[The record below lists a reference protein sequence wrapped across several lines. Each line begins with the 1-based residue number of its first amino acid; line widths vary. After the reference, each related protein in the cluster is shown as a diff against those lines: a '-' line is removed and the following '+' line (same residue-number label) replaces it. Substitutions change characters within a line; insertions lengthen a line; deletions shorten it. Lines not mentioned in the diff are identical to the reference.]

1 MKNLL
6 LHGVRQ
12 QLDAMEKSGAVL
24 VMDREAA
31 ELALAGCLM
40 GLIAGMQG
48 QSSQALALIYHGMA
62 ANLNEMIAAQEDTP
76 AVPPSRVKATNKGGL
91 N

>member
-1 MKNLL
+1 VKNLL

-24 VMDREAA
+24 VMDRDAA

-40 GLIAGMQG
+40 GLVAGMQG
-48 QSSQALALIYHGMA
+48 QSPQLLAMVYYGMV
-62 ANLNEMIAAQEDTP
+62 ANLNEMIAAQPDTP
-76 AVPPSRVKATNKGGL
+76 AAAPSRLKATDKGGL